1 MRGMALIRRFGR
13 SKAGGVLITFFG
25 NKDNAALAKHLRELA
40 SAAFA
45 CAEKFRVGVA
55 MDLAGIIDDEH
66 RGDQALK
73 SLSLV
78 IEHAFITKETLDKA
92 DVTYLGHELDNV
104 IDGMR
109 DTAEHIDTF
118 RRFLPELPEAAG
130 ELIEMVYEDVQHLN
144 QLVRELTNG
153 RIDFPAMNKLSAR
166 VSEIERQ
173 ADSVRLNAIRALVDA
188 DFDDY
193 REFSARKD
201 LIDLLEAITDHVKH
215 CSVIVLSMA
224 RQEA

>member
-1 MRGMALIRRFGR
+1 MIRRSLR
-13 SKAGGVLITFFG
+13 TLADTRVWGVLTKVFG
-25 NKDNAALAKHLRELA
+25 NKDNAAISKHLREH
-40 SAAFA
+40 SAAALA
-45 CAEKFRVGVA
+45 CAEKFRAGIR
-55 MDLAGIIDDEH
+55 MDLAGIVEDEH

-73 SLSLV
+73 ALSLA
-78 IEHAFITKETLDKA
+78 IEQAFITRSTLGKS

-118 RRFLPELPEAAG
+118 RRFLPSLPAPAG
-130 ELIEMVYEDVQHLN
+130 ELIEIVYEDVQRLN

-153 RIDFPAMNKLSAR
+153 RIDFPVMNELSAR
-166 VSEIERQ
+166 ISEIERQ
-173 ADSVRLNAIRALVDA
+173 ADGVRLDAIRGLVDS

-193 REFSARKD
+193 REFSAQKD
-201 LIDLLEAITDHVKH
+201 LIDLLESITDHVKH
-215 CSVIVLSMA
+215 CSVTVLSMA

>member
-1 MRGMALIRRFGR
+1 MAVEHV
-13 SKAGGVLITFFG
+13 S
-25 NKDNAALAKHLRELA
+25 
-40 SAAFA
+40 
-45 CAEKFRVGVA
+45 
-55 MDLAGIIDDEH
+55 IIEDEH

-73 SLSLV
+73 ALSLA
-78 IEHAFITKETLDKA
+78 IEQAFITRSTLGKS

-118 RRFLPELPEAAG
+118 RRFLPSLPAPAG
-130 ELIEMVYEDVQHLN
+130 ELIEIVYEDVQRLN

-153 RIDFPAMNKLSAR
+153 RIDFPVMNELSAR
-166 VSEIERQ
+166 ISEIERQ
-173 ADSVRLNAIRALVDA
+173 ADGVRLDAIRGLVDS

-193 REFSARKD
+193 REFSAQKD
-201 LIDLLEAITDHVKH
+201 LIDLLESITDHVKH
-215 CSVIVLSMA
+215 CSVTVLSMA